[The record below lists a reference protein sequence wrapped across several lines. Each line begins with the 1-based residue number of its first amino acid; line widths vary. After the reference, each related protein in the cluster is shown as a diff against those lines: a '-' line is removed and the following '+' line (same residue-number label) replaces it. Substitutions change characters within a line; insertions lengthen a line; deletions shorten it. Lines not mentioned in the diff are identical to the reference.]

1 MGGES
6 DEQQPK
12 GGKAVIW
19 LNLIISAVLCLM
31 FFAGCSYRAVKEDFA
46 LTVSFCPSEKDEDI
60 FVFAQFEN
68 LSKHALKI
76 TSHTEAGENLIKIYC
91 VPKGADVNDE
101 VASLAVKSYLAV
113 GARIQKTE
121 TFSDLQSGEYEIFAY
136 VRFYQKDNFF
146 NIKSNILEFN
156 I

>member
-1 MGGES
+1 MNNN
-6 DEQQPK
+6 QR

-19 LNLIISAVLCLM
+19 LNLIISVVLGSM

-68 LSKHALKI
+68 LSKHTLEI
-76 TSHTEAGENLIKIYC
+76 FSHTEAGENLIEIYC
-91 VPKGADVNDE
+91 IPKGMEINSE
-101 VASLAVKSYLAV
+101 GASLAVKSYLAI
-113 GARIQKTE
+113 GASIQKEE
-121 TFSDLQSGEYEIFAY
+121 TFSNLQSGEYEIFAY

-146 NIKSNILEFN
+146 NIRSNILEFN